1 MREWGDFR
9 QSQSNVVEIRA
20 AASVFFLFAFP
31 VHGTLTRHLGNRGQ
45 IFFFSASPHVHHS
58 PMDGMDDA

>member
-20 AASVFFLFAFP
+20 TASVFFLFAFP

-45 IFFFSASPHVHHS
+45 IFFLQCFASCSSFP
-58 PMDGMDDA
+58 DGWDG